1 MGKAKM
7 VGQFKPFLPNSRA
20 DMRRVKQYRRN
31 REYTD
36 RHEEVMAAKRELR
49 NTKQCEEEKRIHE
62 ENSHDV

>member
-36 RHEEVMAAKRELR
+36 RHEEVMAEKRELQYIR
-49 NTKQCEEEKRIHE
+49 ECEERKRRNEKE
-62 ENSHDV
+62 KE

>member
-7 VGQFKPFLPNSRA
+7 VGEFRPFLPNSRA

-36 RHEEVMAAKRELR
+36 RIEAALR
-49 NTKQCEEEKRIHE
+49 NAQTKRYLPKKEKNCE
-62 ENSHDV
+62 

>member
-7 VGQFKPFLPNSRA
+7 LGQFKPFLPNSRA

-36 RHEEVMAAKRELR
+36 RHEEVMAAKQELR
-49 NTKQCEEEKRIHE
+49 HTKQCEERKRK
-62 ENSHDV
+62 S